1 MKKNMQK
8 CWHICLSLVL
18 LIGQFMPL
26 THIFAESTIKYN
38 VKMLTETKNPD
49 GTDKLIYLSGENIT
63 PRASFDISGD
73 GVNIL
78 NAKTVITFPKVKHE
92 GRILTTK
99 PTFVTLDSAKTS
111 EFSEDEDNWY
121 MTYTFSSLRGG
132 SIALSP
138 FPFRFYNDVTPNGT
152 TVTPKYELFDGNGT
166 LLDSASVTY
175 TAQTYGWTS
184 HKSVRQWGWPNR
196 WDDNNS
202 VAVYRQEFRDEKIPE
217 NNPIMKPMSVAYA
230 LNFFY
235 NPPQGTSQGFGRFVP
250 KTVKIVEHLPAEA
263 TLDLN
268 NESNRG
274 WVYNAEN
281 HTATF
286 EGSLRLENNEWYS
299 YNRPALRKMIVLRY
313 QDQPLNNEVSQGVR
327 ATNVYENTAE
337 FYINPG
343 TPAEERLPDRNAKV
357 KFEAYESVTPPTP
370 PFVKTEHIEYD
381 LWGTQSGDWSNIY
394 EIENNQIVK
403 KNDVN
408 SHTVHFNSRVTA
420 YNNGS
425 DYGNPR
431 NGLMRYISK
440 IGAYDLDNRLDF
452 HIMAL
457 NFGSEAVKE
466 KLQATGNKVYGIGSD
481 GHKELLA
488 TNIPVG
494 QSVTLPNEAGN
505 YREISVEFDEPILLD
520 NNQEIR
526 LLHET
531 KPKDSELEKFKNRE
545 YTTNHQDYMLKMKL
559 STRRSDLDT
568 IWENDFRGERNKDNN
583 WSRIAYPDPRIS
595 IHLTEGT
602 YNVPY
607 QGERNIRRQK
617 VASVL
622 NGTWN
627 GVPKEEDI
635 TIISLLPSG
644 IEYAGNPRLL
654 YSVTEK
660 EGFKPEIVENF
671 RNTGKT
677 AVIFKFRSQAQGQSY
692 VALGQ
697 VEFDVNVTK
706 YAKQG
711 VNVINHFV
719 AWDRSEIIKPNGQFY
734 KDALDLDGDGD
745 TNETFM
751 ASDTYITFLPP
762 EEVLS
767 KKTVALDPSQ
777 DWSLSAPAQDLDG
790 DIYYRLSILNNTLI
804 DLKALHVIDVLPY
817 VGDHAIVPNQEGDY
831 LPRESQFH
839 VPLVEAIEDVA
850 DINGIK
856 LNERLLERFNVF
868 YSLTPQ
874 GTDLASV
881 RDVNWLTKD
890 QVSDFSQVKAF
901 KFVLKEGSIVTAKE
915 EVSFITHNKIPKETA
930 LDNFSVANNT
940 TAFSRN
946 GVDYIEA
953 NRASVSNVKYTVDGI
968 VFADVNKDGDHSDDE
983 PLLAGYTAQLMHE
996 DGTPVKG
1003 LDGELISAV
1012 TDAKGHYEMNVY
1024 KRGKYYVQFTKK
1036 YEEEAFTPISHTL
1049 VGTSGNDTT
1058 QSTDNPNIGTT
1069 PVFELSPPTEV
1080 TRHGRRNAG
1089 IIVTKGDIFVVKTN
1103 ENGDK
1108 LKNVGFQLFKE
1119 NQAVSEIKKTDEQGE
1134 VSFTSLDFGTYELR
1148 EVEGLDPYRTI
1159 KPITITLSS
1168 DHVQSHNMIE
1178 NIFKKGSIKL
1188 IKQDADT
1195 KQPLAGVEFTL
1206 KKANDD
1212 TVVTVKTTTVNGELV
1227 FDNVPYGD
1235 YKVVE
1240 TNTLASHNLDSTEY
1254 NVTIREDEKE
1264 VILTTNPIYNT
1275 IKKGSILV
1283 KKVDAEQDTKVLEGA
1298 VFGLFKDQETQAS
1311 YKATT
1316 NSEGIATFKGIPYG
1330 TYTLK
1335 EITAP
1340 TGYLKTEDTQEVVID
1355 TNEQVIEK
1363 TVRNT
1368 VKKADVVLTK
1378 TDADTNSPLEGVTFE
1393 LRQGD
1398 KVVGTSKTTDAKGKV
1413 RFEQIPYGDYTLV
1426 ETQTL
1431 ENYVLD
1437 STPIEVQVR
1446 ENGVTIDKTMTNVKK
1461 KADIV
1466 LTKTDA
1472 DTKEVLAGVTF
1483 ELRQGDTVIGTPK
1496 VTDETGRVR
1505 FEHIPYGNYTLV
1517 ETRTLENYVLNS
1529 TPIEVQVRENGETIE
1544 KAMTNVKKKSD
1555 IVLTKTDEDTKE
1567 VLAGVTF
1574 ELRQG
1579 DKVIDTS
1586 KTTDDKGK
1594 VRFEHI
1600 PYGDYTLVET
1610 QTLENYVLD
1619 STPISV
1625 SVREDGATINKT
1637 MSNVKKKGRVIIR
1650 KVDADHADK
1659 TIEGVTFV
1667 LKQNDQEKYQA
1678 TSDAKGIVTFDHVV
1692 YGDYILEEKE
1702 TLKQYNLSVEKRT
1715 IQIRENGKD
1724 ILETDF
1730 TNTLKKGTVIVK
1742 KADKDDP
1749 TKVLQGVTFHLLQ
1762 NGEKVYEATTDASGQ
1777 AIFEKVVYGTYIIQE
1792 ASTLTNYNVLEG
1804 TLETV
1809 TIDTEGQTIIANN
1822 GQPFL
1827 NEQKKSNIVLTKTD
1841 ADTKEPLA
1849 GVTFA
1854 LKQGD
1859 KVVDTQMTNQSGQVR
1874 FERIPYGDYTLVET
1888 ATLENYV
1895 LNSTPIEVQ
1904 VRENGKTIEKA
1915 MTNVKKKSDIV
1926 LTKTDVDT
1934 KEAITG
1940 VTFALKQGDIVI
1952 DRQSTNDKGQVRF
1965 KQIPYG
1971 DYTLVETQTL
1981 ENYVLDSTPIEVQV
1995 RENGET
2001 IEKAMTNVKKK
2012 SNIVLTKTDADT
2024 KEVLAG
2030 VTFELRQGDTVIGTP
2045 KVTDE
2050 KGQVQFEHIP
2060 YGDYTLVETAT
2071 LENYVLDSTPIE
2083 VQVRE
2088 NGVTIEKTM
2097 TNVKKKS
2104 NIVLT
2109 KTDADTKEVLAG
2121 VKFEL
2126 RQGDQV
2132 VDTQMTNQS
2141 GQVQFKQIP
2150 YGDYTLVETITLEN
2164 YVLDSTPI
2172 LVSVRENGVTID
2184 KVMTN
2189 VKKKADVVLTKAD
2202 ADNPEKKLEGVT
2214 FALYQHDKKVL
2225 EAKTDS
2231 TGQIIFKDVV
2241 YGTYQLK
2248 EIATLENYNLLTD
2261 VIDVTVTQ
2269 DKQTVYVNEQK
2280 PILNTL
2286 KKGTIVITKK
2296 DAFTQKALK
2305 DVVFELH
2312 QGDKVIDTQMTD
2324 DNGQIIFKDVVY
2336 GDYTLVETKPLPG
2349 YQKQEKTV
2357 LIQVRENGEV
2367 IEKDIFNRRQVFLPK
2382 ETKTESTTQTSKKTL
2397 AKSTPILPKTGETI
2411 SMMILWIGAILVG
2424 SAVYLKKNNK

>member
-1 MKKNMQK
+1 MQK
-8 CWHICLSLVL
+8 CWHTCLLLVL
-18 LIGQFMPL
+18 LIGQFIPL

-38 VKMLTETKNPD
+38 VSIFTETKNPD
-49 GTDKLIYLSGENIT
+49 KTDKLEYLSGQNIT
-63 PRASFDISGD
+63 PRAAFDISGD
-73 GVNIL
+73 GVNIV

-92 GRILTTK
+92 GEIVTTK
-99 PTFVTLDSAKTS
+99 PTFVVLDSAKTS
-111 EFSEDEDNWY
+111 EFSEDDDNWY
-121 MTYTFSSLRGG
+121 MTYTFDSLKGG
-132 SIALSP
+132 SIALAP
-138 FPFRFYNDVTPNGT
+138 FPFNFINGKTPNGT
-152 TVTPKYELFDGNGT
+152 TVTPKYELFDATGK
-166 LLDSASVTY
+166 LLDKAIVTY
-175 TAQTYGWTS
+175 TAKTYGWDSSKT
-184 HKSVRQWGWPNR
+184 VRHWENPSR
-196 WDDNNS
+196 WDKDTNGNEI
-202 VAVYRQEFRDEKIPE
+202 AVYRKELRDQEIPE
-217 NNPIMKPMSVAYA
+217 SIPEEGWEVRYA
-230 LNFFY
+230 LNINY
-235 NPPQGTSQGFGRFVP
+235 NPPAEESSQYGYFLP
-250 KTVKIVEHLPAEA
+250 KTVKYVDHLPQGAVLSPKSIEA
-263 TLDLN
+263 
-268 NESNRG
+268 G
-274 WVYNAEN
+274 WVYDAAS
-281 HTATF
+281 HTATWQGKKTVVNDWF
-286 EGSLRLENNEWYS
+286 GTYGKYALHEELILLYK
-299 YNRPALRKMIVLRY
+299 NRPIDRIADNGSKASEIF
-313 QDQPLNNEVSQGVR
+313 D
-327 ATNVYENTAE
+327 NTAE
-337 FYINPG
+337 FYLNPG
-343 TPAEERLPDRNAKV
+343 TPAEEKLADRNAKAT
-357 KFEAYESVTPPTP
+357 FEVFKAP
-370 PFVKTEHIEYD
+370 PFKKTEAFWIDLSGELNFEKSNTYD
-381 LWGTQSGDWSNIY
+381 IT
-394 EIENNQIVK
+394 NNQIVK
-403 KNDVN
+403 NNDYN
-408 SHTVHFNSRVTA
+408 DHNVHYLSTL
-420 YNNGS
+420 YHSNNGASYS
-425 DYGNPR
+425 DQN
-431 NGLMRYISK
+431 NGITRDIYK
-440 IGAYDLDNRLDF
+440 IGAFKLDERLVYDKLRLNGRDS
-452 HIMAL
+452 I
-457 NFGSEAVKE
+457 KE
-466 KLQATGNKVYGIGSD
+466 KLKKVGNKVYGIAANGD
-481 GHKELLA
+481 KELLY
-488 TNIPVG
+488 TNLAFLEYA
-494 QSVTLPNEAGN
+494 QLPENAKN
-505 YREISVEFDEPILLD
+505 YREISIEFDSPINMD
-520 NNQEIR
+520 KDEI
-526 LLHET
+526 LYVDYET
-531 KPKDSELEKFKNRE
+531 KPTESELEKFKNKE
-545 YTTNHQDYMLKMKL
+545 YPNNYADYELFMKVT
-559 STRRSDLDT
+559 SKRSD
-568 IWENDFRGERNKDNN
+568 ENDLVVNDIELNGNNN
-583 WSRIAYPDPRIS
+583 WTRIAYPDPKIS
-595 IHLTEGT
+595 FYVAERDET
-602 YNVPY
+602 VPY
-607 QGERNIRRQK
+607 TGERNIRRQ
-617 VASVL
+617 SIGTVL
-622 NGTWN
+622 TGTWV
-627 GVPKEEDI
+627 GVEKEE
-635 TIISLLPSG
+635 TIKLISLMPAG
-644 IEYAGNPRLL
+644 IEYAGNAELRYGITKNEDLKTT
-654 YSVTEK
+654 V
-660 EGFKPEIVENF
+660 IENF
-671 RNTGKT
+671 RNTGRQ
-677 AVIFKFRSQAQGQSY
+677 AVIFEYKSL
-692 VALGQ
+692 ALGPNDGNYGRIWY
-697 VEFDVNVTK
+697 DVNVTK
-706 YAKQG
+706 YAAQG
-711 VNVINHFV
+711 DNVIDHYAV
-719 AWDRSEIIKPNGQFY
+719 WDRPNIVSAADNKY
-734 KDALDLDGDGD
+734 KDELDLDEDGD
-745 TNETFM
+745 IDEIFM
-751 ASDTYITFLPP
+751 HRTTRINFLPP

-850 DINGIK
+850 DTNGIK

-968 VFADVNKDGDHSDDE
+968 VFADVNKDGDHSEDE

-1058 QSTDNPNIGTT
+1058 QSTDNPNTGTT

-1168 DHVQSHNMIE
+1168 DQVQSHNMIE

-1298 VFGLFKDQETQAS
+1298 EFGLFKDQETQAS

-1330 TYTLK
+1330 AYTLK

-1544 KAMTNVKKKSD
+1544 KTMTNVKKKSD

-1586 KTTDDKGK
+1586 KTTDEKGK

-1724 ILETDF
+1724 ILETNF

-1995 RENGET
+1995 RENGVT
-2001 IEKAMTNVKKK
+2001 IEEAMTNVKKK

-2060 YGDYTLVETAT
+2060 YGDYTLMETAT

-2141 GQVQFKQIP
+2141 GQIQFKQIP

-2184 KVMTN
+2184 KAMTN

-2214 FALYQHDKKVL
+2214 FALYQHDKKVM

-2231 TGQIIFKDVV
+2231 TGQIVFKDVV

-2312 QGDKVIDTQMTD
+2312 QSDKVIDTQMTD

-2349 YQKQEKTV
+2349 YQKQEKPV

-2367 IEKDIFNRRQVFLPK
+2367 IEKDIFNRRHVFLPK